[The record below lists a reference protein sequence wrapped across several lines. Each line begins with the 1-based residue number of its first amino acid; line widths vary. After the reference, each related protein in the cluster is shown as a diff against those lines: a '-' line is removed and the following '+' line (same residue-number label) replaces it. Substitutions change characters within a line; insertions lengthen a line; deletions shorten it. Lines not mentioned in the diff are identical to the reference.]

1 MGAFVFRVPNVGLRN
16 FGNSNIHM
24 KEMHIWRVIERGYHF
39 IALEEGERVVEVES
53 SLFYRKK
60 TQSKM
65 RTELRILF
73 SPGMY
78 LFIVLD

>member
-1 MGAFVFRVPNVGLRN
+1 MGKFYPAQIQLPTVIIILR
-16 FGNSNIHM
+16 SHLCWIL
-24 KEMHIWRVIERGYHF
+24 RGYHF